1 MIEAHQG
8 QVSVNLNEVLS
19 NHIFNR
25 EKMSLCPQLIFLFLK
40 LMSASLSLFTSSTL
54 YPLTFSLLTFGFELL
69 APTQTASTL
78 LPDLDIA
85 VL

>member
-1 MIEAHQG
+1 MI
-8 QVSVNLNEVLS
+8 L
-19 NHIFNR
+19 
-25 EKMSLCPQLIFLFLK
+25 LFLK
-40 LMSASLSLFTSSTL
+40 MMSASLSLFTSSTL

-69 APTQTASTL
+69 APKQTASAL